1 MGLSEKREYLVR
13 VILMMMMMMMMMM
26 MEEEEEHD
34 RQVPLQLCYLSPQPA
49 HIL

>member
-13 VILMMMMMMMMMM
+13 VILMMMMMMMMME
-26 MEEEEEHD
+26 EEEEEHD

>member
-13 VILMMMMMMMMMM
+13 VILMMMMMMMM